1 MKIVVDVNIIL
12 SALIKDSITRRIIV
26 DSGFE
31 FYFPENSLHKIR
43 KYQNYIIEK
52 SGMGEL
58 EYNQILTKLLS
69 YIKMVPIE
77 ELLAYWSTAKEIM
90 EKIDSEDVVFIASS
104 LAIPNSIIWSNDSD
118 FDKQNKVKVL
128 KTKDILELFLH

>member
-12 SALIKDSITRRIIV
+12 SALIKDSITRRIIL

-52 SGMGEL
+52 SAVDEL
-58 EYNQILTKLLS
+58 EYNQILTTSKLH
-69 YIKMVPIE
+69 KN
-77 ELLAYWSTAKEIM
+77 
-90 EKIDSEDVVFIASS
+90 SS
-104 LAIPNSIIWSNDSD
+104 GRRAA
-118 FDKQNKVKVL
+118 
-128 KTKDILELFLH
+128 